1 MAHLKNISTIC
12 LEIKKS
18 NSREC
23 KSHLLSIFEAFGWQ
37 YLGSA
42 SKATIIGVNW
52 DQCPATENIFLPKK
66 VRKANYQSSV
76 EEPKAKK
83 IGQIFCPVCSC
94 VYGCVSVIICW

>member
-12 LEIKKS
+12 LEFKKS

-42 SKATIIGVNW
+42 SKATIMGALSI
-52 DQCPATENIFLPKK
+52 
-66 VRKANYQSSV
+66 
-76 EEPKAKK
+76 
-83 IGQIFCPVCSC
+83 
-94 VYGCVSVIICW
+94 VI